1 MSAKGGSTAR
11 GKIATM
17 SSGELA
23 KAYEQAAEGYGQ
35 TIATDPDKAN
45 RFADVLAR
53 IYGEMRRRGVQG
65 QSALLTL
72 LHDRRP
78 HVRYWA
84 AVHALEFAP
93 ALGEPV
99 LVELEKEGGVAGF
112 NARYMLSEW
121 RDGKLKLPE

>member
-1 MSAKGGSTAR
+1 
-11 GKIATM
+11 M

-35 TIATDPDKAN
+35 AIASNPDMAN

-84 AVHALEFAP
+84 AFHALEFAP
-93 ALGEPV
+93 GLGEPV
-99 LVELEKEGGVAGF
+99 LAALENEGGIAGF
-112 NARYMLSEW
+112 NARYTLSEW
-121 RDGKLKLPE
+121 RDGKLKFGE